1 MDKMTGIFKRVIA
14 YLLRRLGCS
23 VHIVNSSQVSSLPLL
38 TKAHLKKKQCCSVL
52 AKDAATCAGRL
63 CDCLL
68 WRRGSKTAAP
78 RAAVPTRGLPAAQ
91 KRARRAENEE
101 NDVNFYNATR
111 KAESSLQHRTGS
123 PESRCCRDL
132 VQAPVY
138 FFYCALEFNISPAH
152 TFRPSSLA
160 PPTPASAKPGDGIQ
174 HHLREFDTGAAKFT
188 CRNIST
194 EETPHIHTPP
204 LLQMVPS
211 DNGIL

>member
-1 MDKMTGIFKRVIA
+1 MTSSHCQLVPS
-14 YLLRRLGCS
+14 LLS
-23 VHIVNSSQVSSLPLL
+23 ASSHQSSLEEKSNAAVFWQKMLR
-38 TKAHLKKKQCCSVL
+38 L
-52 AKDAATCAGRL
+52 ALAACAF
-63 CDCLL
+63 DCLL

-123 PESRCCRDL
+123 PESRCCRPGAGTCVL
-132 VQAPVY
+132 

-160 PPTPASAKPGDGIQ
+160 PPSGAGAKPGDGIQ

-188 CRNIST
+188 CRNISF
-194 EETPHIHTPP
+194 IHY
-204 LLQMVPS
+204 
-211 DNGIL
+211 

>member
-1 MDKMTGIFKRVIA
+1 MDKMTEIFKLVIA
-14 YLLRRLGCS
+14 YLLRRLGWP

-111 KAESSLQHRTGS
+111 KAESSLQHPTGS

-132 VQAPVY
+132 VQ
-138 FFYCALEFNISPAH
+138 CAGTCVLFLLR
-152 TFRPSSLA
+152 FRVQRF
-160 PPTPASAKPGDGIQ
+160 TRTHIQ
-174 HHLREFDTGAAKFT
+174 TSFT
-188 CRNIST
+188 CT
-194 EETPHIHTPP
+194 AYTCKC
-204 LLQMVPS
+204 
-211 DNGIL
+211 

>member
-1 MDKMTGIFKRVIA
+1 M
-14 YLLRRLGCS
+14 
-23 VHIVNSSQVSSLPLL
+23 NSSHCQLVPSLLPVSSHQSSLEEKSNAAVFWQKMLR
-38 TKAHLKKKQCCSVL
+38 L
-52 AKDAATCAGRL
+52 ALAACAF
-63 CDCLL
+63 DCLL

-138 FFYCALEFNISPAH
+138 FFFYCALEFNIS
-152 TFRPSSLA
+152 LA
-160 PPTPASAKPGDGIQ
+160 QPTPAGAKPGDGIQ

-188 CRNIST
+188 CRNISF
-194 EETPHIHTPP
+194 IHY
-204 LLQMVPS
+204 
-211 DNGIL
+211 

>member
-1 MDKMTGIFKRVIA
+1 M
-14 YLLRRLGCS
+14 LR
-23 VHIVNSSQVSSLPLL
+23 
-38 TKAHLKKKQCCSVL
+38 L
-52 AKDAATCAGRL
+52 ALAACAF
-63 CDCLL
+63 DCLL

-138 FFYCALEFNISPAH
+138 FFLLRFGVQHITCTHIQ
-152 TFRPSSLA
+152 TF
-160 PPTPASAKPGDGIQ
+160 
-174 HHLREFDTGAAKFT
+174 FT
-188 CRNIST
+188 CTACTCRC
-194 EETPHIHTPP
+194 
-204 LLQMVPS
+204 
-211 DNGIL
+211 

>member
-1 MDKMTGIFKRVIA
+1 M
-14 YLLRRLGCS
+14 LR
-23 VHIVNSSQVSSLPLL
+23 
-38 TKAHLKKKQCCSVL
+38 L
-52 AKDAATCAGRL
+52 ALAACAF
-63 CDCLL
+63 DCLL

-138 FFYCALEFNISPAH
+138 FFFYCALEFNISPAH

-160 PPTPASAKPGDGIQ
+160 QPTPAGAKPGDGIQ

-194 EETPHIHTPP
+194 EETPHITLLRWNLPQVQVSLQIVIDPDHTPLLDTSDLLAKKNCCRCTGRP
-204 LLQMVPS
+204 LFQF
-211 DNGIL
+211 

>member
-1 MDKMTGIFKRVIA
+1 M
-14 YLLRRLGCS
+14 
-23 VHIVNSSQVSSLPLL
+23 
-38 TKAHLKKKQCCSVL
+38 

-132 VQAPVY
+132 VQAPVC

-152 TFRPSSLA
+152 TFRPPSLA
-160 PPTPASAKPGDGIQ
+160 QPTPASAKPGEGIQ
-174 HHLREFDTGAAKFT
+174 HHLREFDTGAANFT

-194 EETPHIHTPP
+194 DETPYIHTPP
-204 LLQMVPS
+204 LLAVEECVC
-211 DNGIL
+211 GACCHGFL

>member
-14 YLLRRLGCS
+14 YLLRRLGCP

-91 KRARRAENEE
+91 KRARRAEN
-101 NDVNFYNATR
+101 DVNFYNATR

-132 VQAPVY
+132 VQHLCT
-138 FFYCALEFNISPAH
+138 FFFTALWSSTFHLHTQSDLRHLHRLHLKVLNQVMVFNIICANLTQVLQISPVEIFQQ
-152 TFRPSSLA
+152 TRRP
-160 PPTPASAKPGDGIQ
+160 TY
-174 HHLREFDTGAAKFT
+174 T
-188 CRNIST
+188 
-194 EETPHIHTPP
+194 
-204 LLQMVPS
+204 LLHC
-211 DNGIL
+211 